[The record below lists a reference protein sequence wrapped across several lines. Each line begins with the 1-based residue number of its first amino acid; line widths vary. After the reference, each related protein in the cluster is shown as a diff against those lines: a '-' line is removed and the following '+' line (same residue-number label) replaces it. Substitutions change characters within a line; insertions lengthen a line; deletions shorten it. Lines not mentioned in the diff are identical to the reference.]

1 MEQEQLFYS
10 LLPKVF
16 RADETHTLTIRPL
29 FEHVFFKDAEY
40 EISVVPLEH
49 IMPEG
54 KDTPCQFDRKKV
66 AATYGKTIVSAS
78 EGALRFNWFFP
89 GEQEHLIYVH
99 EVGNESEVIGPFHV
113 YSLHDD
119 LFTRFPFKG
128 DLHIHS
134 CRSDGKEAPAYV
146 AACCRRIGHDF
157 MALTD
162 HGQYQPSL
170 ESQAAFDL
178 DKLGLKIFP
187 GEEVHAPDNPVHIIN
202 FGGKFSVNDL
212 FRGANEAQYRKEVGA
227 LEQKLPPVP
236 EGVDRYQNAACVWV
250 FNKIRE
256 SGGLGIFCH
265 PYWQIPS
272 GYSPSIRLTD
282 YLFETQPFDAFEVI
296 GGYYRHQAESNAL
309 QVARYHEERAKG
321 RRIPIVGVTDAHG
334 CENGELFG
342 WYYTI
347 VFSPSNEAADL
358 IASIKDLYSVAVE
371 AMPGEFPRI
380 HGPLR
385 LVKFA
390 YFALR
395 ELFIQHD
402 RLSRE
407 EGLLM
412 LEHLKGDPSAQ
423 DKVAEIKDKTK
434 KSVTGF
440 WAGK

>member
-1 MEQEQLFYS
+1 MKRLFYS
-10 LLPKVF
+10 IMPKII
-16 RADETHTLTIRPL
+16 RADEIQELTIKSL
-29 FEHVFFKDAEY
+29 FEHVFFKEDAEY
-40 EISVVPLEH
+40 EISVVPKEH
-49 IMPEG
+49 IMLED
-54 KDTPCQFDRKKV
+54 KDKPCLFDHRQV
-66 AATYGKTIVSAS
+66 AAAYGKTIVSAS
-78 EGALRFNWFFP
+78 GGALKFSCFFS

-113 YSLHDD
+113 YSLNDD
-119 LFTRFPFKG
+119 LFARFPFKG
-128 DLHIHS
+128 DLHMHS
-134 CRSDGKEAPAYV
+134 CRSDGKEAPGYV
-146 AACCRRIGHDF
+146 AACCRHIGLDF

-170 ESQAAFDL
+170 EAQAAFNL

-212 FRGANEAQYRKEVGA
+212 FRDGNYPQYQKEVEE
-227 LEQKLPPVP
+227 LEQKLSSVP
-236 EGVDRYQNAACVWV
+236 NGVKSYEFASSLWV

-256 SGGLGIFCH
+256 GGGLSIFCH

-272 GYSPSIRLTD
+272 GYSPSMGLTD
-282 YLFETQPFDAFEVI
+282 YFFETQPFDAFEVI
-296 GGYYRHQAESNAL
+296 GGYHRQQAESNAL
-309 QVARYHEERAKG
+309 QVARYHQERSRG
-321 RRIPIVGVTDAHG
+321 RKIPIVGVTDAHG
-334 CENGELFG
+334 CEEGQLFG

-347 VFSPSNEAADL
+347 VFSPSTEASDL
-358 IASIKDLYSVAVE
+358 IASIKELYSVAVE

-402 RLSRE
+402 ELSRE

-412 LEHLKGDPSAQ
+412 LEHLKGDASTQ
-423 DKVAEIKDKTK
+423 DRIAEIKDKTRM
-434 KSVTGF
+434 SVTGL

>member
-1 MEQEQLFYS
+1 MEQLFYS
-10 LLPKVF
+10 VLPKVV
-16 RADETHTLTIRPL
+16 RADRVQEVTIKPL
-29 FEHVFFKDAEY
+29 FKHVFFKEDAEY
-40 EISVVPLEH
+40 EISVVPQEH
-49 IMPEG
+49 IMPQG
-54 KDTPCQFDRKKV
+54 KATPCLFDLGEV
-66 AATYGKTIVSAS
+66 AAVYGKTTVIPQG
-78 EGALRFNWFFP
+78 GALRFSWLFS
-89 GEQEHLIYVH
+89 GEQEHLIYVR
-99 EVGNESEVIGPFHV
+99 EVGVDTELRGPFHV
-113 YSLHDD
+113 YSLNDD

-128 DLHIHS
+128 DLHMHS

-146 AACCRRIGHDF
+146 AACSRRIGLDF

-170 ESQAAFDL
+170 EAQGAFDRN
-178 DKLGLKIFP
+178 KIGLKIFP
-187 GEEVHAPDNPVHIIN
+187 GEEVHAPENPVHIIN
-202 FGGKFSVNDL
+202 FGGKFSVNEL
-212 FRGANEAQYRKEVGA
+212 FRGAGEVQYRREVEE
-227 LEQKLPPVP
+227 LERKLPAAAQ
-236 EGVDRYQNAACVWV
+236 GVNSYEYASCLWV

-272 GYSPSIRLTD
+272 GYSPSGRLTD
-282 YLFETQPFDAFEVI
+282 YFFETQPFDAFEVI

-321 RRIPIVGVTDAHG
+321 KRIPIVGVTDAHG
-334 CENGELFG
+334 CEGGELFG

-347 VFSPSNEAADL
+347 VFSPSTQLADL
-358 IASIKDLYSVAVE
+358 TESIKNLYSVAVE

-395 ELFIQHD
+395 ELFAQHD
-402 RLSRE
+402 ELSRE

-412 LEHLKGDPSAQ
+412 LEHLKGDASAQ
-423 DKVAEIKDKTK
+423 DRIAKLKGKTRL
-434 KSVTGF
+434 SVTGF
-440 WAGK
+440 WAKS